1 VPKSYVGA
9 GPVTL
14 QGDTATPSNVLISTT
29 SNAAINLDSVVG
41 KWVVKGLKLQTTT
54 SGVGLLVQNGSHVD
68 FQNMDFGACVGPHM
82 YATGGSAVTCIGPYT
97 ISGGSGYHS
106 WCESSSAITIFG
118 KTLTLTGTPAF
129 SGAFAEATRAAVIIC
144 TGNTYTGAA
153 TGKRYDAS
161 VNGVLVIGAD
171 VLPGNVAGTTATGGQ
186 VA

>member
-1 VPKSYVGA
+1 
-9 GPVTL
+9 
-14 QGDTATPSNVLISTT
+14 
-29 SNAAINLDSVVG
+29 
-41 KWVVKGLKLQTTT
+41 
-54 SGVGLLVQNGSHVD
+54 
-68 FQNMDFGACVGPHM
+68 
-82 YATGGSAVTCIGPYT
+82 
-97 ISGGSGYHS
+97 
-106 WCESSSAITIFG
+106 
-118 KTLTLTGTPAF
+118 LTLTSTPAF